1 MSDIKKKLREK
12 TFFVHAKDDNGQYQP
27 YGILSLMEAVKV
39 AYLEHRA
46 VHLMPLEPPRPSV
59 SQDFQKK
66 GEDNGTTGGHN

>member
-46 VHLMPLEPPRPSV
+46 VHLMPLEPARPTV
-59 SQDFQKK
+59 SPDFPEK